1 MKNNAAKSGENLANP
16 LVQTLAEVERRA
28 IEDALQACEGNIA
41 RAAALLDVAPSTLYR
56 KRQGWI
62 IGPD

>member
-1 MKNNAAKSGENLANP
+1 MASMRPCPFQADSTENEIP
-16 LVQTLAEVERRA
+16 TLAEAERRA
-28 IEDALQACEGNIA
+28 IEAALKVCNGNIA

-62 IGPD
+62 LTD